1 MDKKTILLPVALFL
15 AAALVVG
22 SFVLLKKHIDS
33 IAPTPVAVVEQ
44 PVVTESEPEEA
55 EPAPERRHGPKV
67 RRKVDI
73 GSQFS
78 GVTRTKKD
86 AVAAAD
92 PEEKEIYEQTPAEA
106 VESAW
111 QALDTYREQS
121 PEEREQTRFAL
132 AFVSAIVDAIGA
144 NAAPLV
150 AELDDQQRADAVA
163 NAMTALD
170 NIDAIEQEVAP
181 DMTDEERQTIGGIY
195 QSIRN
200 LNRNLLYVLQ

>member
-22 SFVLLKKHIDS
+22 GFVLLKKHIDS

-44 PVVTESEPEEA
+44 PVTESEPEA

-73 GSQFS
+73 GSRFS

-92 PEEKEIYEQTPAEA
+92 PEEKELHEQTPAEA

-111 QALDTYREQS
+111 QTLDTYREQS

-163 NAMTALD
+163 NAMTTLD

-181 DMTDEERQTIGGIY
+181 GMTDEERQTIGGIY

>member
-22 SFVLLKKHIDS
+22 GFVLLKKHVDS

-44 PVVTESEPEEA
+44 PVTESEPEE
-55 EPAPERRHGPKV
+55 EPAPERQHGPKV

-78 GVTRTKKD
+78 GMTRTKKD

-92 PEEKEIYEQTPAEA
+92 PEEKELHEQTPAEA

-111 QALDTYREQS
+111 QALDTYRDQS

-163 NAMTALD
+163 NAMTTLD
-170 NIDAIEQEVAP
+170 NINAIEQEVGP

>member
-1 MDKKTILLPVALFL
+1 MDKKTILLPVVLFL

-22 SFVLLKKHIDS
+22 GFVLLKKHIDS
-33 IAPTPVAVVEQ
+33 ITPPQVVVVEQ
-44 PVVTESEPEEA
+44 PVTESEPEE
-55 EPAPERRHGPKV
+55 EPAPERQHGPKA

-73 GSQFS
+73 GSRFS
-78 GVTRTKKD
+78 GMTRTKKD
-86 AVAAAD
+86 TVAAAD
-92 PEEKEIYEQTPAEA
+92 PEEKELHEQTPAEA

-111 QALDTYREQS
+111 QALDTYRDQS

-132 AFVSAIVDAIGA
+132 AFVSAIIDAIGA

-163 NAMTALD
+163 NAITTLD
-170 NIDAIEQEVAP
+170 NINAIEQEVAP

>member
-22 SFVLLKKHIDS
+22 GFVLLKKHIDS
-33 IAPTPVAVVEQ
+33 IAPTPVAVVEE
-44 PVVTESEPEEA
+44 PVVEEPEPEK
-55 EPAPERRHGPKV
+55 EEPERRRGPRV

-73 GSQFS
+73 GSRFS

-92 PEEKEIYEQTPAEA
+92 PEEKELHEQTPAEA

-163 NAMTALD
+163 NAMTTLD

-181 DMTDEERQTIGGIY
+181 GMTDEERQTIGGIY

>member
-22 SFVLLKKHIDS
+22 GFVLLKKHIDS

-44 PVVTESEPEEA
+44 PVTESEPEE
-55 EPAPERRHGPKV
+55 EPAPERQHGPKV

-78 GVTRTKKD
+78 GMTRTKKD
-86 AVAAAD
+86 AVASAD
-92 PEEKEIYEQTPAEA
+92 PEEKELHEQTPAEA

-111 QALDTYREQS
+111 QALDTYRDQS

-163 NAMTALD
+163 NAMTTLD
-170 NIDAIEQEVAP
+170 NINAIEQEVGP
-181 DMTDEERQTIGGIY
+181 DMTPEERQTIGGIY

>member
-1 MDKKTILLPVALFL
+1 MDKKTFLLPVALFL

-22 SFVLLKKHIDS
+22 GFVLLKKHIDS
-33 IAPTPVAVVEQ
+33 IAPPPVAVVEQ
-44 PVVTESEPEEA
+44 PVTESEPEEA

-78 GVTRTKKD
+78 GMTRTKKD

-92 PEEKEIYEQTPAEA
+92 PEEKELHEQTPAEA

-111 QALDTYREQS
+111 QALDTYRDQS

-163 NAMTALD
+163 NAMTTLD